1 MATTTPNFGW
11 TVPTSTDL
19 VKDGA
24 TAIETL
30 GDGIDASF
38 VDLKGGTT
46 GQLLSKASGTD
57 LDYTWVDPSTGDIT
71 GVTAGT
77 GISGGGTSGTVT
89 VTNSMATAIDAK
101 GDLIGGTGADTFARL
116 AVGSN
121 GQVLTADSGETT
133 GIKWATPASGGMTL
147 LASGTLSGTELD
159 LTSISQSYTDLV
171 FEIID
176 AQWNSGND
184 YFKLRFNNLSTNI
197 YNTVAQGT
205 TNGGSSSS
213 FYGAGSADR
222 LILWAGVTMER
233 LGANSIYLTIPDYTT
248 AKSRRDVFGNF
259 CGTTS
264 TPSQC
269 AAYWTGFSQDSAAIS
284 RITFST
290 QNGWTFVSGTYKLW
304 GVK

>member
-57 LDYTWVDPSTGDIT
+57 LDYAWVDPSTGDIT

-101 GDLIGGTGADTFARL
+101 GDLIAGTGADAFARL
-116 AVGSN
+116 AVGTN
-121 GQVLTADSGETT
+121 GQTLVADSTAAT
-133 GIKWATPASGGMTL
+133 GLAWATASSGNFIKIAGAAFTNQSSVIVDSCFTTTYRNYILIANVYSATTDTDDFHLQFRYGGTTATSTYYGAYTMINRSNTTTNAGYTNAGQML
-147 LASGTLSGTELD
+147 LATSLELAPKAASRVN
-159 LTSISQSYTDLV
+159 LTITNV
-171 FEIID
+171 GI
-176 AQWNSGND
+176 SGNP
-184 YFKLRFNNLSTNI
+184 
-197 YNTVAQGT
+197 VAYGT
-205 TNGGSSSS
+205 GMLGDGPNVIDLACSQDTAQTYDGFLLKSSSS
-213 FYGAGSADR
+213 NITGNYAIYG
-222 LILWAGVTMER
+222 
-233 LGANSIYLTIPDYTT
+233 
-248 AKSRRDVFGNF
+248 
-259 CGTTS
+259 
-264 TPSQC
+264 
-269 AAYWTGFSQDSAAIS
+269 
-284 RITFST
+284 
-290 QNGWTFVSGTYKLW
+290 VSN
-304 GVK
+304 